1 MSTKI
6 TCRKLSLFLNDK
18 IYFILYNDMFKNI
31 DRFENRS
38 FCNAVLVKLSYK
50 PRTLNFTQEG
60 QIALRPGS
68 RCLHVL

>member
-6 TCRKLSLFLNDK
+6 TCTKIFLYYLLIK
-18 IYFILYNDMFKNI
+18 CISYFTIICLNNI
-31 DRFENRS
+31 DLFEKYTK

-60 QIALRPGS
+60 
-68 RCLHVL
+68 